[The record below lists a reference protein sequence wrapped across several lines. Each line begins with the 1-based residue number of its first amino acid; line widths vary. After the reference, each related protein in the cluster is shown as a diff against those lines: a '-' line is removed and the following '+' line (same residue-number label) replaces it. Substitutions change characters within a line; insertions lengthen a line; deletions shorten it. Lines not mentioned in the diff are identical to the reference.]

1 MNEYYTCKIGLVE
14 YFFEI
19 AKECIG
25 KPNENLGFGVSEQMC
40 FIPER
45 GSIFVYIRGMT
56 VGLQEADRA
65 IYSMENFM
73 FPVDECHLVTKD
85 NKYYKTLS
93 EGFGI

>member
-14 YFFEI
+14 YFFEV
-19 AKECIG
+19 EEEVLG
-25 KPNENLGFGVSEQMC
+25 TPNENLGFGVSEQMC
-40 FIPER
+40 FIPAR

-65 IYSMENFM
+65 IYSIENFM

>member
-14 YFFEI
+14 YFFEV

-25 KPNENLGFGVSEQMC
+25 KPNENLGFGVSEQRC
-40 FIPER
+40 FVPER

-56 VGLQEADRA
+56 VGLKEADRA